1 MSRLVLSA
9 EESGTLQVRPGE
21 DRAFHSS
28 YKKEP
33 PWAAASGSL
42 GGLAA
47 APAPLQ
53 PQPGSHYA
61 PPAEALIG
69 LRRKASA
76 GGGSASAAPARSK
89 AFLPQ
94 CSFWKTARGQAALLR
109 WATLLPLS
117 SSAGALSVSLCSAQ
131 GQRRRTVAHRASW
144 NSLRRW
150 VLLGWVRSR
159 LFWEAA
165 VQGLGTAAPELRS
178 ANARG
183 WVAEGCQS
191 DSSTVLTCAQ
201 QPGLKWP
208 ARQVSGSFQ
217 SLECPQMP
225 GHVVLPNAY
234 RPPSRIQSGQSLP
247 PDLCRPTR
255 K

>member
-1 MSRLVLSA
+1 MGGCKRVT
-9 EESGTLQVRPGE
+9 G
-21 DRAFHSS
+21 RAGRG
-28 YKKEP
+28 P
-33 PWAAASGSL
+33 CAS
-42 GGLAA
+42 A
-47 APAPLQ
+47 APARL
-53 PQPGSHYA
+53 
-61 PPAEALIG
+61 ALCTPCRGTHWVKKEG
-69 LRRKASA
+69 LSRWRVCVCR
-76 GGGSASAAPARSK
+76 PARSK

-183 WVAEGCQS
+183 WAAEGCQS

-225 GHVVLPNAY
+225 GRVVLPNAY

>member
-1 MSRLVLSA
+1 M
-9 EESGTLQVRPGE
+9 
-21 DRAFHSS
+21 
-28 YKKEP
+28 
-33 PWAAASGSL
+33 
-42 GGLAA
+42 
-47 APAPLQ
+47 
-53 PQPGSHYA
+53 
-61 PPAEALIG
+61 
-69 LRRKASA
+69 
-76 GGGSASAAPARSK
+76 
-89 AFLPQ
+89 
-94 CSFWKTARGQAALLR
+94 
-109 WATLLPLS
+109 
-117 SSAGALSVSLCSAQ
+117 
-131 GQRRRTVAHRASW
+131 
-144 NSLRRW
+144 
-150 VLLGWVRSR
+150 

-165 VQGLGTAAPELRS
+165 VQRLGTAAPELRS

-225 GHVVLPNAY
+225 GRVVLPNAY